1 MQFSERLK
9 ELRCEKGVTITQV
22 ARSCKVSIQCIS
34 SLEMGKRNP
43 TGSTIAMLADYFG
56 VSADYLLGRSD
67 DFGYV
72 TVQSSPTVPALSDGE
87 RELIECYRS
96 LSEKYRGVALDTMR
110 ALSGKSESLADK
122 DRKSVV

>member
-72 TVQSSPTVPALSDGE
+72 TVQSSPTVPALAEDQKQLLDLYE
-87 RELIECYRS
+87 RMTHQQKIRAIAYCEGL
-96 LSEKYRGVALDTMR
+96 LST
-110 ALSGKSESLADK
+110 SGNVSAS
-122 DRKSVV
+122 RK